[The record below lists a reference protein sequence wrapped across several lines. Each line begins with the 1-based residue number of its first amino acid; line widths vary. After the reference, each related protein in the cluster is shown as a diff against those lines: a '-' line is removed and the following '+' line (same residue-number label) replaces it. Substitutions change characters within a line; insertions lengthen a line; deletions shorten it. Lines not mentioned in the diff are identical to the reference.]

1 MDKIVFR
8 GAQVLYAG
16 QFIEAD
22 VAVASQASG
31 GIWRETF
38 SPSKVIWFPA

>member
-16 QFIEAD
+16 QLIEAD
-22 VAVASQASG
+22 VAVANGRIA
-31 GIWRETF
+31 GIGRHLKWLAALSNT
-38 SPSKVIWFPA
+38 A

>member
-16 QFIEAD
+16 QFIEA
-22 VAVASQASG
+22 SG